1 MCSDQLG
8 KLSENNTPTPNQ
20 TKPSTLI
27 SSPHSSL
34 GNMQPALSL
43 SKGLMQN
50 EDFSGGL
57 VPAIESKDVCL
68 NQKVIWRSGEVKL
81 IRYVS
86 LLTAGTA
93 YNGLSFIEESKGR
106 ER

>member
-8 KLSENNTPTPNQ
+8 KQSENNSPAPNQ

-34 GNMQPALSL
+34 GTIQPARSL

-50 EDFSGGL
+50 QDFRVGL
-57 VPAIESKDVCL
+57 FPTL
-68 NQKVIWRSGEVKL
+68 NP
-81 IRYVS
+81 
-86 LLTAGTA
+86 
-93 YNGLSFIEESKGR
+93 KGDMKMR
-106 ER
+106 GPGAH